1 MQTRVE
7 KKELELE
14 SVVGNLLIAEYQVER
29 LRERVSQNLGI
40 DSTNLGKTSESV
52 FMCKNNWYRITIK
65 VDQVDLDCKN
75 SK

>member
-7 KKELELE
+7 KKDLEFE
-14 SVVGNLLIAEYQVER
+14 NVVGNLLIAEYQVER
-29 LRERVSQNLGI
+29 LRERVSQNLGL

-52 FMCKNNWYRITIK
+52 FKCKNNWYRLTIR
-65 VDQVDLDCKN
+65 VDHVDLDCKN